1 MRYAYIETTSYC
13 NVACQFCNREEVI
26 NGTTHMSIADFES
39 IMRQLKKYDVQEAK
53 LMGMGEPFMHPQFG
67 RIVRIFKETFPTS
80 YLISAT
86 NGQIT
91 FNDNYKQALDHLDV
105 LYLSIDG
112 TRKNYEEIRKGSSWD
127 KLLKFLEQISKVN
140 TKCSLP
146 INFTICPQNVYDIP
160 GVIELQK
167 QFGLDDIR
175 LNFVQNWDEK
185 SKATELN
192 GFSQVQLD
200 FLVQFRQY
208 FKGKPIWDYSDCFW
222 VKDGLYVTVDGNV
235 KVCCMNT
242 SATPVGNILRQPIEL
257 IHRNK
262 EFLKIKD
269 GCATNTPTAHCATC
283 SYKEL
288 TPFLSKVMNDKA

>member
-1 MRYAYIETTSYC
+1 
-13 NVACQFCNREEVI
+13 
-26 NGTTHMSIADFES
+26 MSIADFES
-39 IMRQLKKYDVQEAK
+39 IMRQLKKYDIREAK

-67 RIVRIFKETFPTS
+67 RIVRIFKETFPNS

-86 NGQIT
+86 NGQVA
-91 FNDNYKQALDHLDV
+91 FSDNYKQALEHLDV

-140 TKCSLP
+140 TKCLRP

-160 GVIELQK
+160 GVIDLQK

-192 GFSQVQLD
+192 GFSQDQLD
-200 FLVQFRQY
+200 FLAQFRQY
-208 FKGKPIWDYSDCFW
+208 FKGKPVWDYSDCFW

-242 SATPVGNILRQPIEL
+242 SATPVGNIFRQPIEL

-269 GCATNTPTAHCATC
+269 GCMTNTPTSHCATC